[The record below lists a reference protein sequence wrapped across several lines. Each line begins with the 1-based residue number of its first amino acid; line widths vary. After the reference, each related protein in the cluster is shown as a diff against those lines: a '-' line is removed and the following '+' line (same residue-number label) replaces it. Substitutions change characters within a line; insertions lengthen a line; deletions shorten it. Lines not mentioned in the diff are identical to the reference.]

1 MIVKSLQYIT
11 HFLIFTFLNL
21 LLLMKRSYLLLPL
34 LLLLLGCSSAPADK
48 APESF
53 AASSENGLAV
63 GTITFES
70 TAPKNDIYRFF
81 YEPTS
86 DDKKFI
92 KKNDGKIMIK
102 ARNEKN
108 DRAFSG
114 DFAEGQSYVFVIER
128 APGKYAFNQH
138 TVLNRIGSMGQV
150 SYSKKYAIPF
160 EIKKGEITYLGELSY
175 NDLSEPGSPRIVVYD
190 RFDRDL
196 TELKKKYPN
205 IDWKLAADKTAK
217 KGDTGE
223 GIIDFR

>member
-1 MIVKSLQYIT
+1 
-11 HFLIFTFLNL
+11 
-21 LLLMKRSYLLLPL
+21 MKTSYLLLPL
-34 LLLLLGCSSAPADK
+34 LALFIGCGSTSDK
-48 APESF
+48 APETF
-53 AASSENGLAV
+53 TASPEKGLAI

-70 TAPKNDIYRFF
+70 KAPKNDIYRFF

-86 DDKKFI
+86 DDKKFV
-92 KKNDGKIMIK
+92 KKNSGKIMIK

-108 DRAFSG
+108 NRGFSG

-128 APGKYAFNQH
+128 EPGKYAFNQH

-150 SYSKKYAIPF
+150 SYSKKYAVPF
-160 EIKKGEITYLGELSY
+160 EIKKGEVTYLGELSY

-190 RFDRDL
+190 RYDRDL

-205 IDWKLAADKTAK
+205 IDWNKATDKTPK
-217 KGDTGE
+217 SGNNGE

>member
-1 MIVKSLQYIT
+1 
-11 HFLIFTFLNL
+11 
-21 LLLMKRSYLLLPL
+21 MKISYLLLPL
-34 LLLLLGCSSAPADK
+34 LALFIGCGSASDT
-48 APESF
+48 APETF
-53 AASSENGLAV
+53 NASSEKGLAV

-70 TAPKNDIYRFF
+70 KAPKNDIYRFF

-86 DDKKFI
+86 DDKKFV

-114 DFAEGQSYVFVIER
+114 DFAEGQSYVFVIEC
-128 APGKYAFNQH
+128 APGMYAFNQH
-138 TVLNRIGSMGQV
+138 TVLNHIGSMGQV

-175 NDLSEPGSPRIVVYD
+175 NDLSEPGSPRVVVYD
-190 RFDRDL
+190 RYNRDL
-196 TELKKKYPN
+196 SELKKKYPN
-205 IDWKLAADKTAK
+205 IDWTKAIDRTPK
-217 KGDTGE
+217 KGNDGE